1 MAKLRR
7 EWTSIDVLCWTGLK
21 EVRTLHD
28 LLLLGLYS
36 CVPARGAEVRLL
48 EYIPEEELV
57 KLQGKLSLKKFVEKR
72 QMNLITQI
80 DGSWKM
86 VLSQYK
92 NFRTNGVDC
101 TDVTQFDWWTN
112 LFVKYVEVYRPKLV
126 GHNAHRFVF
135 VTRHGESFSNSYFS
149 DFLSSLLC
157 RHTGKK
163 VATNLLRSSFVTHF
177 YNASESS
184 DPVMCESI
192 ASIMRHS
199 VAEARKTYDRRT
211 STQRKRKGLDLLAKL
226 SADAPVSGGVGEA
239 EGNYGKVGGEKR
251 RNIAVEPEADG
262 PIVVLF
268 KRVPHKVILTEGDFY
283 TVAKMQRSMVSNA
296 PTYYVPPEA
305 IFVSK
310 PKAECIQVVAGHWVE
325 DEFTI
330 Q

>member
-1 MAKLRR
+1 
-7 EWTSIDVLCWTGLK
+7 
-21 EVRTLHD
+21 LHD
-28 LLLLGLYS
+28 LLLLGIYS

-48 EYIPEEELV
+48 EYVPEEELV
-57 KLQGKLSLKKFVEKR
+57 RLMGKLSLKKFVEKR
-72 QMNLITQI
+72 QMNLITHI
-80 DGSWKM
+80 DGTWKM

-92 NFRTNGVDC
+92 NFRSNGVDC
-101 TDVTQFDWWTN
+101 TDITQFDWWTN
-112 LFVKYVEVYRPKLV
+112 LFVKYVEIYRPFIV
-126 GHNAHRFVF
+126 GENDHHFVF
-135 VTRHGESFSNSYFS
+135 VTRHGEPFTHSYYS
-149 DFLSSLLC
+149 DFISSLLC

-177 YNASESS
+177 YNTSESS

-211 STQRKRKGLDLLAKL
+211 STQKKRKGLDLLAKI
-226 SADAPVSGGVGEA
+226 SSSVGSSRDAIESGSGEVRPG
-239 EGNYGKVGGEKR
+239 EDEVQPSGEKR
-251 RNIAVEPEADG
+251 RNIAVEPEAEG
-262 PIVVLF
+262 SIVVLV
-268 KRVPHKVILTEGDFY
+268 KRVPHKVIRIEGESY
-283 TVAKMQRSMVSNA
+283 VVAKMQRSMVSNA

-310 PKAECIQVVAGHWVE
+310 PKAECNQVTGLWVE